1 MANTFR
7 QQLKVIRA
15 EQLAAEKLAAE
26 NTVEATRACVFSEQ
40 GILPAGLYNLS
51 HGAVSLC
58 VNNGVVYQVK
68 ENVLGIDGP
77 PEASARKE
85 VEKIVAADGSA
96 MIKSYETRVCSVT
109 GLEFFL
115 TERKDFGKVE
125 FFSARHVYT
134 DAKGIIMP
142 WAKVHARLC
151 GNLPSG
157 EKTAVDAYGRL
168 SDGTYIS
175 LPIEVDED
183 SPVEAPRKFAF
194 EVEPSVSHRRF
205 ENLCAQKHTKEIDSA
220 QLAEKAVMVDRIRM
234 KEKWTSLAKIVSGR
248 KNAPAVEIQLSESAL
263 EPVSPTKVMGLRDMK
278 AAQRRANKA
287 WKKRQNSARAIKI
300 EAHLE
305 TMRVLNEG
313 LAKVRAELRG
323 LKPSTVVEE
332 GSKVYFVEEIQAC
345 LERRKY
351 SLLDQLYAEK
361 NAIADLEESL

>member
-1 MANTFR
+1 
-7 QQLKVIRA
+7 
-15 EQLAAEKLAAE
+15 
-26 NTVEATRACVFSEQ
+26 
-40 GILPAGLYNLS
+40 
-51 HGAVSLC
+51 
-58 VNNGVVYQVK
+58 
-68 ENVLGIDGP
+68 
-77 PEASARKE
+77 
-85 VEKIVAADGSA
+85 
-96 MIKSYETRVCSVT
+96 
-109 GLEFFL
+109 
-115 TERKDFGKVE
+115 
-125 FFSARHVYT
+125 
-134 DAKGIIMP
+134 
-142 WAKVHARLC
+142 
-151 GNLPSG
+151 
-157 EKTAVDAYGRL
+157 
-168 SDGTYIS
+168 
-175 LPIEVDED
+175 
-183 SPVEAPRKFAF
+183 
-194 EVEPSVSHRRF
+194 
-205 ENLCAQKHTKEIDSA
+205 
-220 QLAEKAVMVDRIRM
+220 M